1 MAKATMVVTPDL
13 ATASEYLNKFL
24 LADDIETYILYPKLY
39 ICVVFMLIPQTYLR
53 TARYL
58 PNAIEVIKYVSKV
71 NRTALMG
78 SKYLCKYVWKLE

>member
-1 MAKATMVVTPDL
+1 MATMVVTPDL
-13 ATASEYLNKFL
+13 ATASEYSNKFL
-24 LADDIETYILYPKLY
+24 LEDYIETYIFYPKLY
-39 ICVVFMLIPQTYLR
+39 ICVVFMLIPHKHTYLL

-78 SKYLCKYVWKLE
+78 SKYLCK